1 MLALPQIITIF
12 AISVSAKL
20 IDIVMKTKF
29 YLVCLLF
36 SSCMALHAQSS
47 QLEYR
52 PFAEDGKVWEAQVG
66 LIMENI
72 YGNQIDGDT
81 LIGGKTWKKV
91 YNYVFMPDF
100 GTSYYA
106 AIRDEGKKVYA
117 IAKGSNRP
125 RLLYDFGLKEG
136 EMARCGIEGN
146 VFGCLLDKDEP
157 VDSLLGFP
165 FIAYLKVERID
176 TIEARG
182 LQYRLFTL
190 TLLDAYKEW
199 FRNGEDGVFEHNII
213 WAEGVGSGA
222 GPFSPWLPLPPEES
236 LFLSCYENDTYIFGD
251 TEFYGHFET
260 NGLSNARY
268 PIGERY
274 IIYDLLGRHYATP
287 PAKGVYIQNGKKILN
302 DHRTVP

>member
-1 MLALPQIITIF
+1 M
-12 AISVSAKL
+12 
-20 IDIVMKTKF
+20 MKTKS

-36 SSCMALHAQSS
+36 SSCMALHAQRP

-52 PFAEDGKVWEAQVG
+52 PFADDGKVWKAQVG
-66 LIMENI
+66 LIMENV
-72 YGNQIDGDT
+72 YGNQIEGDT
-81 LIGGKTWKKV
+81 LIGGKIWKKV

-106 AIRDEGKKVYA
+106 AIRDEGKKVFA

-125 RLLYDFGLKEG
+125 RLLYNFDLKEG
-136 EMARCGIEGN
+136 EMVKCGIEDN
-146 VFGCLLDKDEP
+146 AFGCLLDKDEP

-176 TIEARG
+176 TIEVRG
-182 LQYRLFTL
+182 MQHRLFTL
-190 TLLDAYKEW
+190 TLLDAYKDKFW
-199 FRNGEDGVFEHNII
+199 NGEDRGGEKNII

-236 LFLSCYENDTYIFGD
+236 LFLSCCKNDTYIFGY

-260 NGLSNARY
+260 NGISNARY
-268 PIGERY
+268 PIGKRDV
-274 IIYDLLGRHYATP
+274 IYDMLGRSYATP
-287 PAKGVYIQNGKKILN
+287 PVKGVYIQNGRKTL
-302 DHRTVP
+302 R